1 MNHPAETPPSSLFSR
16 LRNGLRRAALHFT
29 PGARVD
35 EHALEE
41 VETQLLMADVGVE
54 ACRDLL
60 ARLRT
65 RIKAGRIR
73 DTAALRE
80 ALRDDIRELLEPVAK
95 PLLLTGDTKP
105 FVILMVGVNGAG
117 KTTTI
122 GKLAQKL
129 SAGNHKV
136 VLAAGDTFRAAAIE
150 QLQTWGARHG
160 VPVIAQGSGAD
171 PAAVAHDAQIA
182 ARSRGCDVLIV
193 DTAGRLHTQSGLME
207 ELRKIRR
214 VLARLDENAPQ
225 ECLLVIDAGT
235 GQNALKQI
243 EQFNAAINVTGLV
256 ITKLDGTAKGGIVI
270 AAARRFGIPIRFLG
284 VGEQADD
291 LQSFDPNAFASALVG
306 MDVAS

>member
-1 MNHPAETPPSSLFSR
+1 
-16 LRNGLRRAALHFT
+16 
-29 PGARVD
+29 
-35 EHALEE
+35 
-41 VETQLLMADVGVE
+41 MADVGVE

-60 ARLRT
+60 ARLRA
-65 RIKAGRIR
+65 RIKAGRVS
-73 DTAALRE
+73 DAAALRE
-80 ALRDDIRELLEPVAK
+80 ALRDDICELLEPVAK

-122 GKLAQKL
+122 GKLAQRL
-129 SAGNHKV
+129 SDANHSV
-136 VLAAGDTFRAAAIE
+136 MLASGDTFRAAAIE

-171 PAAVAHDAQIA
+171 PAAVAHDAHIA
-182 ARSRGCDVLIV
+182 ARSRGCGVLIV

-284 VGEQADD
+284 VGEQAED
-291 LQSFDPNAFASALVG
+291 LQPFDPNAFASALVG
-306 MDVAS
+306 LDIAS